1 MLLDVGVMPSTLVPL
16 HPIGHGNTT
25 VVLGHYIGGLTAIK
39 QQVFSRGSWEIS
51 SHILAE
57 LLALQELK
65 GSTWSPHV
73 LFHSVSQDMVQIGM
87 EYIPISMKQM
97 VRFGIRN
104 MNVYSR
110 IFQQLLGAVH
120 ALHQHGMTH
129 RDIKP
134 DNIRFR
140 SNGDLVLIDYDSCT
154 MPNDHTTKTR
164 RICTSGYRDP
174 FLTVCTDEEL
184 TVYDYRALDAFSV
197 GAVFLFLL
205 NGGKHLFTG
214 ASDADIAQNTQS
226 YVTTGLVAGCVRWKL
241 PATDRRILCGLLAL
255 TPGKRITVTAA
266 TAAYRNIE

>member
-1 MLLDVGVMPSTLVPL
+1 MPSTLVPL

-57 LLALQELK
+57 LRSLQELK
-65 GSTWSPHV
+65 GCVWSPNV
-73 LFHSVSQDMVQIGM
+73 FFHSVTQDMVQIGM

-97 VRFGIRN
+97 VRFGARN
-104 MNVYSR
+104 PNVYGR
-110 IFQQLLGAVH
+110 IFQQLLGAVYS
-120 ALHQHGMTH
+120 LHQHGMTH

-140 SNGDLVLIDYDSCT
+140 SNGDLVLIDYDSAT
-154 MPNDHTTKTR
+154 MPNDRTAKTR

-174 FLTVCTDEEL
+174 FLAVCTDEEL

-205 NGGKHLFTG
+205 SGGKHVFTG
-214 ASDADIAQNTQS
+214 VSDADVARSTQL
-226 YVTTGLVAGCVRWKL
+226 YVKNGLAASCVRWKL
-241 PATDRRILCGLLAL
+241 PSTERRILCGLLAL
-255 TPGKRITVTAA
+255 TPGERFTVKEA
-266 TAAYRNIE
+266 TDAYRNIE